1 MGGIFGTIIIDI
13 IALVFIW
20 VAFMAAKN
28 VSKAVK
34 AAVSPFE
41 ELGGKIG
48 KLGMSLPKYA
58 PILPGGLSISGANK
72 IASDVSANVESS
84 SAKKSIESP
93 TANVFGVDP

>member
-1 MGGIFGTIIIDI
+1 MSGVKTALNATGGIIGTIIIDI

-34 AAVSPFE
+34 AAVEPFE
-41 ELGGKIG
+41 QMGKNIG

-58 PILPGGLSISGANK
+58 PLPLPG
-72 IASDVSANVESS
+72 
-84 SAKKSIESP
+84 
-93 TANVFGVDP
+93 